1 MKNIL
6 LFIVSLLVL
15 GCAKDEIAELSTAYP
30 LEGTYEGTSLLDCPD
45 LGIHKQRMNT
55 IEITASSAEMITIST
70 LRTTATASMG
80 AHYYRY
86 RPFYWIGTSDCG
98 KPLNITYQGTGI
110 LTGDSLIEQG
120 TAIVNGFPA
129 TWKTKSIKLK
139 KEV

>member
-55 IEITASSAEMITIST
+55 IEITASSAEKITVRT
-70 LRTTATASMG
+70 MRTTATASMG
-80 AHYYRY
+80 YHYYRY
-86 RPFYWIGTSDCG
+86 QPFYWVGTSDCG
-98 KPLNITYQGTGI
+98 KPMNVTYQGSGQ
-110 LTGDSLIEQG
+110 LKGDSLIEQG
-120 TAIVNGFPA
+120 SAIVNGYQA
-129 TWKTKSIKLK
+129 TWQTKSIKLK